1 MVLKMHE
8 KISQLKEKR
17 KRDAMI
23 VDSDS
28 VRTRKYIFKPRNLIS
43 LPFLETFGCVTNR
56 RRFDRRI
63 RKEINEKM
71 VHIIPLSRPRETRY
85 QFPNKAIFG
94 LAKLL
99 YFSTAATTRN
109 IEVWL
114 PNDSKDREFLLKVRG
129 CQFSHEELNKIFTE
143 QVEHVEKAL
152 ESYIDDQLD
161 NQKRLD
167 MCKDWYFHL
176 RKTYEDNS
184 KSYLYRSSHDR

>member
-1 MVLKMHE
+1 L
-8 KISQLKEKR
+8 
-17 KRDAMI
+17 
-23 VDSDS
+23 
-28 VRTRKYIFKPRNLIS
+28 T
-43 LPFLETFGCVTNR
+43 
-56 RRFDRRI
+56 
-63 RKEINEKM
+63 
-71 VHIIPLSRPRETRY
+71 
-85 QFPNKAIFG
+85 

-99 YFSTAATTRN
+99 STAATTRN

-184 KSYLYRSSHDR
+184 KSYFYRSSHDSYIISPDLLTAYPRTYEEKIIKNKELLSGLNIEDIIKGRLLFLTFNK